1 MSMIDVGTYGAKRQS
16 MKRGSPRDLLK
27 RLIEDNSGLGEPDIL
42 KLFRSEV
49 LDNPDMVDAI
59 VEYWY
64 ANNYRSLTIRPV
76 VASEFKAKARVQ
88 AKAETA
94 KRVEVLTKIVK
105 ARAQRM
111 VLLDM
116 VLPNGKPLRDSTG
129 KDCAKAGGWLSKIAA
144 KIKPNE
150 VVGKTLSET
159 QVRRLMGA

>member
-27 RLIEDNSGLGEPDIL
+27 RLIEENSGLGEPDIL

-76 VASEFKAKARVQ
+76 ASEVKTKARVE
-88 AKAETA
+88 AKVQTA
-94 KRVEVLTKIVK
+94 KRVEVLTQVVK

-111 VLLDM
+111 VLLDWVM
-116 VLPNGKPLRDSTG
+116 PSGKPLRDSTG
-129 KDCAKAGGWLSKIAA
+129 KDCAKAGGWLAKIAA

-150 VVGKTLSET
+150 IVGKALSEA
-159 QVRRLMGA
+159 QVRKLL